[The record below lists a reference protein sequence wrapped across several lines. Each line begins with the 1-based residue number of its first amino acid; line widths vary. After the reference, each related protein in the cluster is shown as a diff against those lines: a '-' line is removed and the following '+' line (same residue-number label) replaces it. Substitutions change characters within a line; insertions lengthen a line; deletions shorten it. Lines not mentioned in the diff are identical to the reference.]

1 MAKYILKKSE
11 RDCCVKISGP
21 AGTTETISLGVD
33 LLTDREILTPGE
45 DQRVNIIGLTWT
57 GVLDSM
63 SQISRNGVVVT
74 SMQAN
79 TTGQFD
85 FEGQGMSPDS
95 SENDGDLVVTITGG
109 QSECW
114 IRLRKLSG
122 YTSKIETAIF
132 GQYDDPNAV
141 GS

>member
-1 MAKYILKKSE
+1 MAKYILKNSE
-11 RDCCVKISGP
+11 RDCCVKVSGP
-21 AGTTETISLGVD
+21 AGTVETITLGAD
-33 LLTDREILTPGE
+33 LLTDREILTPDE
-45 DQRVNIIGLTWT
+45 VQRVNIIGLTWT

-63 SQISRNGVVVT
+63 SQVKRNGVVIT

-85 FEGQGMSPDS
+85 FEGQGMTPDS
-95 SENDGDLVVTITGG
+95 SENDGDLVVEITGG

-114 IRLRKLSG
+114 IRLRKVSG